1 MMGFFSLVE
10 QKLGNR
16 GRSTEWDAER
26 VAAKICETVDG
37 VWPIVPQPPPP
48 ATIIT
53 NLADASDSEVIHEAL
68 KRGFAVMRLPEP
80 KDPA

>member
-1 MMGFFSLVE
+1 MGFFSLVE

-16 GRSTEWDAER
+16 GRSTDYDAQR
-26 VAAKICETVDG
+26 VADKICAAVDG
-37 VWPIVPQPPPP
+37 IWPSIPPP
-48 ATIIT
+48 APQAARIPD
-53 NLADASDSEVIHEAL
+53 LSEADDSEIIHEAL